1 MKLIIRA
8 IVTTCIAGVIFLTI
22 MAVSGRMN
30 RSMELKSNLPSTVE
44 ETAENLLTK
53 KYNVTDKNQLEAD
66 FLETLAYAIDSD
78 SDGNR
83 GIVKIIA
90 AHMNTD
96 GTDYN
101 AYTDYGAYQTE
112 IAKDAPVI
120 EYHGSGSLAPGTVN
134 VADYVKAHDYNGQEL
149 AVKLLKFCDKDG
161 NELTDQMDQASGTI
175 TFSSA
180 GKYSFTVK
188 AVDSGNRKT
197 TAVIR
202 VPVM

>member
-1 MKLIIRA
+1 MKEIMKEHGGLLITVA
-8 IVTTCIAGVIFLTI
+8 VTICILTI
-22 MAVSGRMN
+22 IFSAV
-30 RSMELKSNLPSTVE
+30 T
-44 ETAENLLTK
+44 
-53 KYNVTDKNQLEAD
+53 
-66 FLETLAYAIDSD
+66 D

-90 AHMNTD
+90 AHMDTD
-96 GTDYN
+96 GTDYY
-101 AYTDYGAYQTE
+101 AYADYGAYQTE
-112 IAKDAPVI
+112 IAKDVPVI

-134 VADYVKAHDYNGQEL
+134 IADYVKAHDYNGQEL
-149 AVKLLKFCDKDG
+149 TVKLLKFCDSDG

-180 GKYSFTVK
+180 GMYSFTVK

-197 TAVIR
+197 TVVIH

>member
-78 SDGNR
+78 TDIRLKVN
-83 GIVKIIA
+83 A
-90 AHMNTD
+90 AD
-96 GTDYN
+96 KEK
-101 AYTDYGAYQTE
+101 QLLSVSVTE
-112 IAKDAPVI
+112 EFKHPN
-120 EYHGSGSLAPGTVN
+120 GKPGTVSY
-134 VADYVKAHDYNGQEL
+134 D
-149 AVKLLKFCDKDG
+149 
-161 NELTDQMDQASGTI
+161 
-175 TFSSA
+175 
-180 GKYSFTVK
+180 
-188 AVDSGNRKT
+188 R
-197 TAVIR
+197 TAVVNKLQEEVLETYQISYYLTNTDTECYKCYTVHADDM
-202 VPVM
+202 VPVPKDPVVEGKIFTGWADAEGNALDQNMTMTQDAAYYAVWN